1 MTPRAWL
8 VCTFWNLLQPPAL
21 AQCHI
26 FLCCLRGAACPEPA
40 APALDPQTGRAGG
53 QNLGPV
59 LWAGGH
65 SLVSVIFCSFLPSSL
80 AAPSPAKPCRLSH
93 AQMLH
98 SWLRSQASTSGSF
111 TVGSLHSQGLA
122 PVLKGGPRTETQR
135 HSLSFAGLGRLS
147 FQRVIFPQ
155 VLQFTHLAS

>member
-1 MTPRAWL
+1 MDRT
-8 VCTFWNLLQPPAL
+8 L
-21 AQCHI
+21 AQS
-26 FLCCLRGAACPEPA
+26 FGL
-40 APALDPQTGRAGG
+40 
-53 QNLGPV
+53 
-59 LWAGGH
+59 GGH
-65 SLVSVIFCSFLPSSL
+65 SLVSVISCSFLPSSI
-80 AAPSPAKPCRLSH
+80 AAPSPAKPCRLSHAQMLLSH

-111 TVGSLHSQGLA
+111 TVGSLHSQGLT
-122 PVLKGGPRTETQR
+122 PVLKGGPGTETQR